1 MSNLSR
7 KISKMV
13 ITIDPPLLII
23 IWPDDLLT
31 DLRWLMTI
39 KRDFFLEGGVAGEGE
54 DNTEIRVEKRTYQ
67 PQNMK

>member
-7 KISKMV
+7 KISNMV
-13 ITIDPPLLII
+13 IIMDSPLLII

-54 DNTEIRVEKRTYQ
+54 DNTEIRVEKRTYR
-67 PQNMK
+67 PQSMK

>member
-31 DLRWLMTI
+31 DRRWLMTI
-39 KRDFFLEGGVAGEGE
+39 KRDLFFGGGVAGEGE
-54 DNTEIRVEKRTYQ
+54 DNTEIRVEKRTYR
-67 PQNMK
+67 PQSMK

>member
-1 MSNLSR
+1 
-7 KISKMV
+7 MV

-39 KRDFFLEGGVAGEGE
+39 KRDLFFRRGEWLGKGKI
-54 DNTEIRVEKRTYQ
+54 TQRSG
-67 PQNMK
+67 

>member
-1 MSNLSR
+1 M
-7 KISKMV
+7 M

-39 KRDFFLEGGVAGEGE
+39 KRDFFFGGGSGWG
-54 DNTEIRVEKRTYQ
+54 RGR
-67 PQNMK
+67 

>member
-7 KISKMV
+7 KISNMV
-13 ITIDPPLLII
+13 IVIDSPLLII

-39 KRDFFLEGGVAGEGE
+39 KIDFFFGGGSGWGRE
-54 DNTEIRVEKRTYQ
+54 R
-67 PQNMK
+67 